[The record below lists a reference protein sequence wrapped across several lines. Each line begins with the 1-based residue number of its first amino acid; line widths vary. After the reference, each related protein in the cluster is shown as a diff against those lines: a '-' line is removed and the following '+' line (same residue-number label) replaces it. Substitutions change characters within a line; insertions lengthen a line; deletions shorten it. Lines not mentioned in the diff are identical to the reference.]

1 MELFRSVRWRCSAT
15 LDPATLLDGAAFGRR
30 TFLKGTTA
38 VAGTLAS
45 LSAFGQLGA
54 EACAQ
59 TPTFPV
65 PAAARTPEGGLAAF
79 VAKWQAAGPA
89 IVLTRFGRF
98 LSNRIFNCHV
108 AGTPR
113 AYNLFLGAAGAT
125 LAPGTNPSAHANL
138 ILDEGDWNGV
148 LYGDFTGLAP
158 LVAGRAFPSRD
169 EANRAALL
177 LIVMYIFAHIPA
189 GADNDPA
196 FLANLLRDLAARQGL
211 PQCEGEQLPG
221 AAPRVGGLDVPRPL
235 GGIDR
240 AGRAGGGRAGR
251 RERGDGADGD
261 RRRERDRGAG
271 GRVPDRRAAHRERA
285 GHPSARAP
293 AAGGEA
299 ARSRA
304 GRAPRR
310 LRDRLHAAPGD
321 VDPRLDGRREGAPH
335 RGPGVHGGPRRPA
348 RGPGSHRPP
357 RSPREPARLLLRR
370 GRHREPAAARA
381 GGARP
386 RHRLALRPAVLQQA
400 LPHRRLPAPGGARDA
415 ERPPPAPRRRRRRGG
430 AARRGRADLRS
441 HPVRHGVEPDHVQRG
456 EERNPR
462 PRARPE
468 RAE

>member
-45 LSAFGQLGA
+45 LSAFGQLVA
-54 EACAQ
+54 EAFAQ

-211 PQCEGEQLPG
+211 PQCEGEPPTFELVDDIEAEPTGTIGVLAVGELAG
-221 AAPRVGGLDVPRPL
+221 ASGATVLTAIV
-235 GGIDR
+235 
-240 AGRAGGGRAGR
+240 AGN
-251 RERGDGADGD
+251 EI
-261 RRRERDRGAG
+261 
-271 GRVPDRRAAHRERA
+271 V
-285 GHPSARAP
+285 
-293 AAGGEA
+293 
-299 ARSRA
+299 
-304 GRAPRR
+304 
-310 LRDRLHAAPGD
+310 
-321 VDPRLDGRREGAPH
+321 
-335 RGPGVHGGPRRPA
+335 
-348 RGPGSHRPP
+348 
-357 RSPREPARLLLRR
+357 
-370 GRHREPAAARA
+370 ARA
-381 GGARP
+381 GEFLTDVLHTGNA
-386 RHRLALRPAVLQQA
+386 LAIHQLE
-400 LPHRRLPAPGGARDA
+400 LPLLAAKLLGLEPDGLRDA
-415 ERPPPAPRRRRRRGG
+415 SGIACTQPQVTSIPAWTADAKGLLTG
-430 AARRGRADLRS
+430 APAY
-441 HPVRHGVEPDHVQRG
+441 
-456 EERNPR
+456 
-462 PRARPE
+462 
-468 RAE
+468 